1 MPEKQI
7 RKQGGAERWRT
18 IVLPHHKGYIH
29 VAITKKKGPHG
40 GRTVAGE
47 VHHYKDRGK

>member
-1 MPEKQI
+1 MPEAEIKA
-7 RKQGGAERWRT
+7 RGGAIRYRT
-18 IVLPHHKGYIH
+18 VKLPGGKGYIH
-29 VAITKKKGPHG
+29 VAITRKKGPHG